1 MSAPERPSYAGLA
14 ILLIF
19 VVLVIGAMLPVVMG

>member
-1 MSAPERPSYAGLA
+1 MDERPRPSYAGLA

-19 VVLVIGAMLPVVMG
+19 VVLVIGAMLPLSG